1 MHLNNHKKSQ
11 SLKWGSVNILVLSI
25 IIFDIRNK
33 SPLDFSNW
41 LYLEYAAS
49 FILGSSIFYY
59 FARYFYYLFSFE
71 PLHGTDAQ
79 RKLLKFKDGDT
90 SFVTTTAGNKTPN
103 RNDDLKTSPVNIS
116 GLSWHSF
123 NDCKI
128 FGLFLGDFFL
138 INRFF

>member
-11 SLKWGSVNILVLSI
+11 SLKWGAVNTLLFSI

-33 SPLDFSNW
+33 SPFDFSNW

-49 FILGSSIFYY
+49 MILASSMFYY

-90 SFVTTTAGNKTPN
+90 SFVTTTAANKTPN
-103 RNDDLKTSPVNIS
+103 RKEDLKTSPINIS

-123 NDCKI
+123 NDCKK
-128 FGLFLGDFFL
+128 LF
-138 INRFF
+138 